1 MMLTGMQQGYQGQGG
16 YTQYQDQYAR
26 GAPAGMGQD
35 FNQQYPPST
44 TYPPNRPMYPPY
56 GPEGDR
62 WGLRACSKQS
72 NVYDWIV
79 CSLAVGS
86 FFASL
91 HSHCWHGQYCGVL
104 VSMTFWS
111 VAAS

>member
-26 GAPAGMGQD
+26 GAPGGMGQD

-62 WGLRACSKQS
+62 
-72 NVYDWIV
+72 
-79 CSLAVGS
+79 
-86 FFASL
+86 
-91 HSHCWHGQYCGVL
+91 
-104 VSMTFWS
+104 
-111 VAAS
+111 